1 MEILNTCSVYN
12 EYIGIIPTFTIITFL
27 LLTIIFIIKLYYKE
41 WKDSIICFIFA
52 ICCLILSHG
61 LIQWWESSEV
71 KHYEVLISD
80 YNKLDFN
87 KYEIIDKKGKITVI
101 KEIK

>member
-1 MEILNTCSVYN
+1 MEILNTYSVYN
-12 EYIGIIPTFTIITFL
+12 EYIGILLTFTIIAFL
-27 LLTIIFIIKLYYKE
+27 LFTVIFIAELYYKE
-41 WKDSIICFIFA
+41 WKNSIICFIFA
-52 ICCLILSHG
+52 ICCLILFQG

-87 KYEIIDKKGKITVI
+87 KYEIIDKKGKITII